1 MRLLSSLFMKTQ
13 RIPGRQKR
21 RGAKDLAGEIETRAQ
36 SILDA
41 VQAGILIIDPEAHTI
56 AYANP
61 AAVRLI
67 GAAREKIIGKVCHN
81 FVCPAEAG
89 QCPITDL
96 GQEVDNSERILLT
109 AAGKRVPVLKTVA
122 PITLG
127 GRRYLL
133 ESFIDI
139 SWRKEAEAELLEKS
153 EELNRYFHNSL
164 DLLCIADTAGRFL
177 RLNPEWEKVLG
188 YSLAELERR
197 SFLDLVHPDDL
208 QSTLAAISKLESQ
221 EEVLSFE
228 NRYRCKDGSYRWIEW
243 RSKPQGDRIYAVA
256 RDITKRKLAQ
266 DELKRSREQFR
277 ALVANIPGITYRCRP
292 DKDWTMLFIS
302 AAAAQVTGYPAE
314 DFINNAVRTYE
325 SVIHPDYT
333 DYVAKG
339 VNSAVAAGQPWDIEY
354 CIVHKDGST
363 RWVHEKGRRILDA
376 DDGVAYLDGFILDI
390 TERKRAEEAL
400 LQQSQLQKLLMDT
413 SSRFINIPLA
423 EVEPA
428 IRASLKE
435 LAEFVGADR
444 AYIFEYNFNRQTCS
458 NTHEWCREGIAPQVE
473 KLQNV
478 PLSDIPEWVAVHRK
492 GEPMYISDVAAL
504 PGGHLGDILKPQGIL
519 SLLAIP
525 MMEERD
531 CIGFVGFD
539 SVRRR
544 HAYTGMEQQL
554 LTVFARMLVNVRLR
568 KKTESELAW
577 RTTLLLALLDSIPD
591 LVFFKDKNGI
601 YLGCNPEFARFVG
614 KKREEII
621 GHMDYDLF
629 PRAVAEAFK
638 DNDCQMMLEGKP
650 RHNEEWVTYPDGQR
664 VLLDTLK
671 APLIDLRGAAI
682 GILGVSRN
690 ITRRKQAEEALREAK
705 DAADSANRAK
715 SAFLANMSHEIR
727 TPMNAILGFS
737 DILASQV
744 ENPAHREYLASIS
757 ASGKLL
763 LNLINDILDL
773 SKIESGKLKLEY
785 TAVSPHRLFNE
796 IGQIFSEELRR
807 KGLAFSIHIDP
818 GMPEALVLDEIRLR
832 QIILNLVGNAVKF
845 TPAGGITLSASKRYV
860 RPDRSAIEF
869 VFSVA
874 DTGIGI
880 APDQQE
886 LIFEAF
892 QQQTGQSHAQ
902 YGGTG
907 LGLAICRRLVEAMGG
922 QVAVRSAPGKGST
935 FQVVL
940 GNVSVAATQ
949 PAAGP
954 QKDEISTV
962 AFAPARIL
970 IVDDDR
976 VNRLLLTRYLDDPA
990 FTIEEAENGREL
1002 LESARRQ
1009 RPDLVLLDMRM
1020 PVMDGGQALQNLK
1033 ADPALDSI
1041 PVIIISASA
1050 MPEEK
1055 RAAMALGCDGYLTKP
1070 VRKHDLLREMA
1081 RLLAHAGVA
1090 PAASTAQDVS
1100 RFMDRAPAADRS
1112 RWPELAV
1119 LLREETRTGWKQASG
1134 IMHINRIRAFAE
1146 RIGSLGRQY
1155 GMEPLS
1161 NWAAT
1166 LKQQADAFDIEHLK
1180 LSLQSF
1186 PGLVDEIAALAAQ
1199 ASAGE
1204 ARPAVPGQGEL
1215 P

>member
-1 MRLLSSLFMKTQ
+1 MKTQ

-21 RGAKDLAGEIETRAQ
+21 RKCGIRRVGAKDLAGEIETRAQ
-36 SILDA
+36 SILEA
-41 VQAGILIIDPEAHTI
+41 VQAGILIIDPETHTI

-67 GAAREKIIGKVCHN
+67 GAAREQIIGKICHN

-122 PITLG
+122 PIALG

-164 DLLCIADTAGRFL
+164 DMLCIADTAGRFL

-188 YSLAELERR
+188 YSLAELEGR
-197 SFLDLVHPDDL
+197 SFLDLVHPEDL
-208 QSTLAAISKLESQ
+208 KNTLAAISRLESQ
-221 EEVLSFE
+221 EEVRSFE

-243 RSKPQGDRIYAVA
+243 RSRPQGDRIYAIA

-266 DELKRSREQFR
+266 EELKRSREQFE
-277 ALVANIPGITYRCRP
+277 L
-292 DKDWTMLFIS
+292 
-302 AAAAQVTGYPAE
+302 
-314 DFINNAVRTYE
+314 AVRGSRDGIWDWNLRDNSLYLSPRWKQIIGYE
-325 SVIHPDYT
+325 DAGFPNVFASFVEHIHPEDKPRVLEFVDRYL
-333 DYVAKG
+333 KG
-339 VNSAVAAGQPWDIEY
+339 QVKEYNIEFRLRHRDGTFRWMLARGEALRDQKGIPYRMAGS
-354 CIVHKDGST
+354 HT
-363 RWVHEKGRRILDA
+363 
-376 DDGVAYLDGFILDI
+376 DI

-423 EVEPA
+423 KVEPA
-428 IRASLKE
+428 IRASLRE
-435 LAEFVGADR
+435 LAGFVGADR

-473 KLQNV
+473 KLQDV
-478 PLSDIPEWVAVHRK
+478 PLSDIPEWVAAHRK
-492 GEPMYISDVAAL
+492 GEPMYIPDVAAL

-539 SVRRR
+539 SVRLR

-554 LTVFARMLVNVRLR
+554 LTVFARVLVNVKLR

-601 YLGCNPEFARFVG
+601 YLGCNPEFAKFVG

-638 DNDCQMMLEGKP
+638 DNDRQMMLEGKP

-671 APLIDLRGAAI
+671 APLINLRGAAI
-682 GILGVSRN
+682 GILGVSRDM
-690 ITRRKQAEEALREAK
+690 TLRKQAEEAMREAK
-705 DAADSANRAK
+705 DAADIANRAK

-763 LNLINDILDL
+763 LNLINDIIDL

-807 KGLAFSIHIDP
+807 KGLAFSVHIDTE
-818 GMPEALVLDEIRLR
+818 MPEALVLDEIRLR
-832 QIILNLVGNAVKF
+832 QVILNLVGNAVKF

-880 APDQQE
+880 APDQQD

-922 QVAVRSAPGKGST
+922 QVAVMSAPGKGST

-940 GNVSVAATQ
+940 GNVSVAATK
-949 PAAGP
+949 PAAGT

-976 VNRLLLTRYLDDPA
+976 VNRLLLTRYLGDPA

-1033 ADPALDSI
+1033 ADPALASI

-1055 RAAMALGCDGYLTKP
+1055 KAAMALGCDGYLTKP

-1100 RFMDRAPAADRS
+1100 RFMAGAPAAARS
-1112 RWPELAV
+1112 RWPELAA
-1119 LLREETRTGWKQASG
+1119 LLREETRTGWKQVSG

-1155 GMEPLS
+1155 GMEPLAS
-1161 NWAAT
+1161 WAAT

-1186 PGLVDEIAALAAQ
+1186 PGLVDEIAALAGQ
-1199 ASAGE
+1199 ASEGKE
-1204 ARPAVPGQGEL
+1204 RPAVPGQGEL